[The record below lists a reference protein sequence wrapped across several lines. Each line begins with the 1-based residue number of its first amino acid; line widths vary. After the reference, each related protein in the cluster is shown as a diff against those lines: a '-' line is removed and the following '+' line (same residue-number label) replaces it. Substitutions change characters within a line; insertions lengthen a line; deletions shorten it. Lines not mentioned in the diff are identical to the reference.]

1 MLSHVRRTPTRSL
14 RGSAMQQVT
23 GGTRP
28 ARSQM
33 QDDLDLTLA
42 GHAMGMP
49 AAPII
54 DTAGEP
60 VMNDRRQR
68 RLEGG

>member
-1 MLSHVRRTPTRSL
+1 MR
-14 RGSAMQQVT
+14 QVT

-28 ARSQM
+28 AHSQM
-33 QDDLDLTLA
+33 QDDLDLTLV